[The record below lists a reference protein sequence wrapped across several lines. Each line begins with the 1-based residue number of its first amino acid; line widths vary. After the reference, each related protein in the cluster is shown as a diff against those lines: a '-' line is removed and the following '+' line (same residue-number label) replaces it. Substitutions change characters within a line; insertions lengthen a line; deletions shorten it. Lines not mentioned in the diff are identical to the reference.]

1 MTVLLPS
8 DPTDSRAM
16 SRELGQ
22 ILSERLDLTR
32 QLAQKLPAE
41 VTLLRAGEV
50 VSRLPFLLSGRVD
63 AVMHLQGG
71 NGGRVVPVSFGAGEF
86 VLLSQLFCSLP
97 SPIDL
102 IAARPLELRWAQI
115 KDIEQALLNNYLLL
129 VLVVRFL
136 AQRLREAQ
144 TRERG
149 WMERGVHERVCAT
162 LTRLALMS
170 PRDADGCVTIVA
182 THEEL
187 AARSGVSRPKLSQA
201 LKRLEQAGRLRLER
215 GSIRIIGMDD
225 LCNPDQ

>member
-1 MTVLLPS
+1 MRVSSPS
-8 DPTDSRAM
+8 DPTDSRAI

-22 ILSERLDLTR
+22 ILSERLDLAR
-32 QLAQKLPAE
+32 QPTQKLPAGG
-41 VTLLRAGEV
+41 TLMRIGDV
-50 VSRLPFLLSGRVD
+50 ITRLPFLLSGRVD
-63 AVMHLQGG
+63 AVTYLQGSQG
-71 NGGRVVPVSFGAGEF
+71 ARVVPVSFGAGEF
-86 VLLSQLFCSLP
+86 VLLSQLFCSRP
-97 SPIDL
+97 SSVDL
-102 IAARPLELRWAQI
+102 IAARPLELRWVPI
-115 KDIEQALLNNYLLL
+115 KDIEQALLNDRVLL